1 MKEAAILARMERDME
16 LWLRVTSAIP
26 RALENAKTDSAG
38 IKAQSFDG
46 VVASGHGPSDP
57 TGRAALQKNR
67 IDDEVQQIQHALNVW
82 HDLIEPTLTAVAFLT
97 RAPENHKA
105 ARQRE
110 EERKTLADENRF
122 RCWSCA
128 RVEKA
133 PGVPWD
139 CGGTGKRCRKTD
151 VGGLLDEPRVIC
163 EWTQRHVK
171 RFGSLPSIEDVQYYR
186 DNGTGMPRRVG

>member
-46 VVASGHGPSDP
+46 VVVAGHGSSDP

-110 EERKTLADENRF
+110 EERKTLADENAKCCR
-122 RCWSCA
+122 SCA
-128 RVEKA
+128 RTEVA
-133 PGVPWD
+133 PGVRRSEAVYRRTDGGGVFAEMVPLCSWCYRLVFD
-139 CGGTGKRCRKTD
+139 CERMPTIEE
-151 VGGLLDEPRVIC
+151 LE
-163 EWTQRHVK
+163 RHHRGEKV
-171 RFGSLPSIEDVQYYR
+171 RHR
-186 DNGTGMPRRVG
+186 A